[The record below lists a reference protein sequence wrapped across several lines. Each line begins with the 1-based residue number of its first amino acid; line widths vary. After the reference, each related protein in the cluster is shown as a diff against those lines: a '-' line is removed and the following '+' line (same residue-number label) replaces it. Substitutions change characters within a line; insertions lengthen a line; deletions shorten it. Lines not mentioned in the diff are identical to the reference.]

1 MGIPGGTVVKNPPAD
16 VGDARDSGS
25 IFGSGRSPRRKW
37 HPTPVFLP
45 EKSHGQRSLVA
56 YSPWGRKELD
66 MSEHTQVAQEAVE
79 DSQTLQ
85 MSQGHLHLGK
95 EVVCDTKSI
104 PSMYT

>member
-1 MGIPGGTVVKNPPAD
+1 M
-16 VGDARDSGS
+16 
-25 IFGSGRSPRRKW
+25 
-37 HPTPVFLP
+37 
-45 EKSHGQRSLVA
+45 A

-95 EVVCDTKSI
+95 EMVCDTKSI